1 MNVKI
6 YLYIVGAM
14 VCAFALSGVNF
25 DKFIRKNKVVEAR
38 ILYFVLSFIGG
49 YLLAEFFWGF
59 FAGGLV

>member
-59 FAGGLV
+59 LLVA

>member
-1 MNVKI
+1 MNIKI
-6 YLYIVGAM
+6 YLYIICSM

-49 YLLAEFFWGF
+49 YLLSEFFLGF
-59 FAGGLV
+59 WVI